1 MEKENKRYGP
11 KEYTYNLENN
21 HFMKKK
27 DEKQCIPLP
36 HKEGKGTAY
45 KITLKRPFCNK

>member
-21 HFMKKK
+21 HLYEKKK
-27 DEKQCIPLP
+27 EKQCILP
-36 HKEGKGTAY
+36 PQGGKGDCLQNYSEKA
-45 KITLKRPFCNK
+45 TL